1 MRRIALAALLG
12 LLLVGA
18 ADAAPEKPNILI
30 IYVDDLGY
38 GDLASFGHP
47 VIETPHLDA
56 LAADGMTL
64 TNYYAPSPLCS
75 PSRAALLTGRH
86 PYRTG
91 IRSWIP
97 GGSGIFLRNEETT
110 LAELLRDVGYATAL
124 VGKWHLNSDLG
135 SDDQPQ
141 PTDQGFDYFFG
152 HNAYQIPTSRNPV
165 NLFRGREPVGEQ
177 EGYIAAL
184 YVDDAVRWLD
194 ARDPEQP
201 FLLMFSMAEPHTTF
215 ENPPEFNA
223 QYADYTDGD
232 IVPIPSGGDAPPMAL
247 LDPRGPGE
255 YYANVTY
262 MDHEI
267 GRLLTA
273 MRERDVYEDTVI
285 VFASDNGP
293 VTEDWRTW
301 WEVNAHGST
310 GGLRGRKHGVY
321 EGGIRVPAIA
331 RVPGVTDAGSR
342 SGALI
347 VGTDLFTTLVGIAG
361 AKVPNDRDIDG
372 IDVSAALSGD
382 ALQKRTLVWAL
393 EDADGP
399 DFAIRRGYWKLLL
412 DEALQP
418 VALYDLETDPLELR
432 DVASENA
439 NLVTEMVQVFR
450 TRMRAIEADPL
461 RPDHAAGRATGH

>member
-1 MRRIALAALLG
+1 MNGPRLRLTLGALLACIASTP
-12 LLLVGA
+12 V
-18 ADAAPEKPNILI
+18 AAPPSILI

-56 LAADGMTL
+56 LAADGVTL

-97 GGSGIFLRNEETT
+97 GGSGIFLRDSEIT
-110 LAELLRDVGYATAL
+110 LAELLREVGYATAL

-141 PTDQGFDYFFG
+141 PTDQGFDYFYG

-177 EGYIAAL
+177 AGYIAAL

-194 ARDPEQP
+194 ARDPKQP
-201 FLLMFSMAEPHTTF
+201 FLLMLSMAEPHTTF

-223 QYADYTDGD
+223 RYAEYTDGD
-232 IVPIPSGGDAPPMAL
+232 IVPIPSGGKEPPMTL
-247 LDPRGPGE
+247 LEPRGPGE

-262 MDHEI
+262 MDHQI
-267 GRLLTA
+267 GRLLAA
-273 MRERDVYEDTVI
+273 MRERDIYNDTVI

-310 GGLRGRKHGVY
+310 GGLRGRKHRVY

-331 RVPGVTDAGSR
+331 RVPGLTDAGSQ
-342 SGALI
+342 SDALI
-347 VGTDLFTTLVGIAG
+347 VGTDLFTTLARIAG
-361 AKVPNDRDIDG
+361 ASVPDDRDIDG

-382 ALQKRTLVWAL
+382 RLEDRTLVWAL
-393 EDADGP
+393 EAADGP
-399 DFAIRRGYWKLLL
+399 DFAIRRGRWKLLL
-412 DEALQP
+412 DEAQQP
-418 VALYDLETDPLELR
+418 VALHDLETDPLELR
-432 DVASENA
+432 DVSEA
-439 NLVTEMVQVFR
+439 NPARVTELVQALR
-450 TRMRAIEADPL
+450 ARMQAIEADPL
-461 RPDHAAGRATGH
+461 RPDH